1 MPLQKEFDVVALKGR
16 DIDAFLARPDAGRP
30 IILLYGPDAG
40 LVRERADALMAS
52 AVDDPN
58 DPFSLVKLDGDE
70 LAAEPSRL
78 VDEAMTVPL
87 FGGRRA
93 IRVRAG
99 SRSFASGV
107 DTLADMP
114 LKDCRI
120 VIEAGELRPES
131 PLRKACERAKT
142 AVAIACYPDTERDL
156 AKLIDDELRV
166 SDLRIAPDARAVLTA
181 LLGGDRQASRNELR
195 KLALYSH
202 GKGEVTLDDVMT
214 VVSDAS
220 ELKLDPIVD
229 GAFAGK
235 PDVVESEFVKAMV
248 AGTYPGV
255 IIMAAQRQ
263 AAWLHKSS
271 LAVAEGTPTSVLLES
286 GYPRVHFSRKA
297 NVEIA
302 LRNFSPVKLVAII
315 EQLATAAFDMRKQ
328 TALASAIAQ
337 RTLLAGDRRQC
348 AAKRLASPRQAP
360 HHVVELIEAAV
371 VDRDAAAG
379 IAVVDR
385 HGKTERVADAFLQC
399 DRIRVLDLGA
409 AGAARL
415 LRLALRHAFFMRHRF
430 GLSHVEAFGDDALG
444 GSERIGHADQR
455 AGMAGGQFTL
465 GDIGLYFRRQFGQPH
480 HVGDVAAALADDLG
494 DVFLAAFEFVRER
507 VIALRLFHRV
517 EVFALDVFDD
527 RDFERFGLRDVEG
540 NDRHFVQAGELGG
553 APAAFAGDD
562 LKAIRRA
569 LHRAHHDRLD
579 DAVLLDGGGEL
590 SEFGIGKCPARVA
603 RIRFQKFDRHL
614 ALAAR
619 PVDMRGLAADISD
632 QTCKTAAQSR
642 TRFVGHR
649 QLPWIHSHHSG
660 TINLGFS

>member
-1 MPLQKEFDVVALKGR
+1 MVALRGKE
-16 DIDAFLARPDAGRP
+16 IDAFLARPDAGRP

-40 LVRERADALMAS
+40 LVRERADALLAS

-58 DPFSLVKLDGDE
+58 DPFSLVRLDGDE

-99 SRSFASGV
+99 SRSFAGGV

-131 PLRKACERAKT
+131 ALRKACERAKT

-166 SDLRIAPDARAVLTA
+166 SNLRIAPDARAVLAA

-202 GKGEVTLDDVMT
+202 GQGEVTLDDVMT

-229 GAFAGK
+229 SAFAGK
-235 PDVVESEFVKAMV
+235 PDLVESEFAKAMV

-263 AAWLHKSS
+263 AAWLHKSA
-271 LAVAEGTPTSVLLES
+271 LAVAEGTPTSTLLEN

-302 LRNFSPVKLVAII
+302 LRNFSPAKLVTII
-315 EQLATAAFDMRKQ
+315 DQLATAAFDMRKQ

-337 RTLLAGDRRQC
+337 RTLL
-348 AAKRLASPRQAP
+348 S
-360 HHVVELIEAAV
+360 
-371 VDRDAAAG
+371 
-379 IAVVDR
+379 IAVN
-385 HGKTERVADAFLQC
+385 
-399 DRIRVLDLGA
+399 
-409 AGAARL
+409 AR
-415 LRLALRHAFFMRHRF
+415 
-430 GLSHVEAFGDDALG
+430 
-444 GSERIGHADQR
+444 
-455 AGMAGGQFTL
+455 
-465 GDIGLYFRRQFGQPH
+465 RRG
-480 HVGDVAAALADDLG
+480 
-494 DVFLAAFEFVRER
+494 
-507 VIALRLFHRV
+507 
-517 EVFALDVFDD
+517 
-527 RDFERFGLRDVEG
+527 
-540 NDRHFVQAGELGG
+540 
-553 APAAFAGDD
+553 
-562 LKAIRRA
+562 
-569 LHRAHHDRLD
+569 
-579 DAVLLDGGGEL
+579 
-590 SEFGIGKCPARVA
+590 
-603 RIRFQKFDRHL
+603 
-614 ALAAR
+614 
-619 PVDMRGLAADISD
+619 
-632 QTCKTAAQSR
+632 
-642 TRFVGHR
+642 
-649 QLPWIHSHHSG
+649 
-660 TINLGFS
+660 